1 MTGMARGFAAP
12 MGAVALA
19 AAEPVLAVYS
29 LKDPWFK
36 NPAIRNCRQRA
47 EGKTVQALELPGA
60 HHLVVKVA
68 EARDAILGFLA
79 HHTGPRR

>member
-1 MTGMARGFAAP
+1 MARGFGGR
-12 MGAVALA
+12 MGAV
-19 AAEPVLAVYS
+19 VLAVAAAVLAVNS

-47 EGKTVQALELPGA
+47 EDKTVEALELPGA

-79 HHTGPRR
+79 RHTGRRR